1 MSLLLLGDS
10 IMKMS
15 QQLKIKQNQ
24 SLIMTP
30 QLQQAIKLLQLS
42 NIELNEF
49 VEKAKEEN
57 PFLKDDFIEQDGTN
71 YKENTEE
78 VSPNPNSYEKVKL
91 QSNLETENT
100 FDSHISA
107 NSYETREKYQNK

>member
-1 MSLLLLGDS
+1 MTQPFYASSAINRHGNYRNDK
-10 IMKMS
+10 KMH
-15 QQLKIKQNQ
+15 
-24 SLIMTP
+24 
-30 QLQQAIKLLQLS
+30 
-42 NIELNEF
+42 
-49 VEKAKEEN
+49 
-57 PFLKDDFIEQDGTN
+57 FIEQDGTN

-107 NSYETREKYQNK
+107 NSYETREKYQNKETSK